1 MISLLI
7 SLLIQIGAIT
17 SSADYYNLDANQ
29 QEQYMEQYPEQI
41 IIEDV
46 GQV

>member
-7 SLLIQIGAIT
+7 SLLIQIGTIT
-17 SSADYYNLDANQ
+17 SAAEYHNLDQQQ
-29 QEQYMEQYPEQI
+29 QEQYIQTYQSQI

-46 GQV
+46 EQM